1 MDENKFKCDL
11 CKKYYKSYQS
21 LWHHKKRYHT
31 IITQNNSFQ
40 PQNNS
45 IQPQNNSIKP
55 QDELVPSYETVDKL
69 TCKYCSKIYSRIDN
83 LNRHIKTCKV
93 KDTLKKENEELKLRI
108 KQQEIQILE
117 IAELKK
123 MVAELINTKSNITN
137 NTNNSNNTTNNNNG
151 TINNN
156 YITIVPFTKEN
167 FVDVSTDEEQLFIL
181 KQEGYHVVYKCI
193 EKKHFNDK
201 YPQFQNVMIPNKRTN
216 DALVYDGDIED
227 FKLDKKLPVVEE
239 VINQAGFDIEDM
251 YSSHETKLNEKQKT
265 NINKILND
273 THPKHVEENVEN
285 MCYAYRNKV
294 KNTHRKIKKQQMLE

>member
-1 MDENKFKCDL
+1 MDENKYKCDL

-21 LWHHKKRYHT
+21 LWHHKKRYHVSISSNDPQIPT
-31 IITQNNSFQ
+31 NDPQIIQNIPTNDPQIPTNNTLIKIKKTDNNICDYCNKTYSCYNSMNRHQ
-40 PQNNS
+40 Q
-45 IQPQNNSIKP
+45 
-55 QDELVPSYETVDKL
+55 
-69 TCKYCSKIYSRIDN
+69 TCK
-83 LNRHIKTCKV
+83 IKKQQN
-93 KDTLKKENEELKLRI
+93 KENEDLKH
-108 KQQEIQILE
+108 EIT
-117 IAELKK
+117 ELKK
-123 MVAELINTKSNITN
+123 MVTELINNKSNTINNTTN
-137 NTNNSNNTTNNNNG
+137 NTNNTNNG

-167 FVDVSTDEEQLFIL
+167 FVEVSTDEEQLFIL
-181 KQEGYHVVYKCI
+181 KQEGYHVLYKCI

-216 DALVYDGDIED
+216 DALAYDGDIED
-227 FKLDKKLPVVEE
+227 FKMDKKLPVVEE
-239 VINQAGFDIEDM
+239 VINHAGFDIEDM